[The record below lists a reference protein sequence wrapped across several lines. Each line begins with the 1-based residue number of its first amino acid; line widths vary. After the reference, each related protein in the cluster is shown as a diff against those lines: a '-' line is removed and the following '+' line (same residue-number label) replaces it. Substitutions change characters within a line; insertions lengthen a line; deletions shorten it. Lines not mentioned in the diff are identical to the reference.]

1 MLANKMKR
9 CTIEILK
16 PMIET
21 FQNAH
26 AVYKMKLEEGRKNAV
41 LSKHKKQAANI
52 VFFLLQFPFEY

>member
-1 MLANKMKR
+1 
-9 CTIEILK
+9 
-16 PMIET
+16 MIET

-52 VFFLLQFPFEY
+52 VFLLLQFPFEY